1 MKLEMRVYWESLRKD
16 VTEYVKACQKCQESQ
31 LPKTPLSTGT
41 AMAPEYPWDVIS
53 IDLMGPFP
61 RGTNQ
66 NIYLFVIVDNF
77 SKYVELFALRKA
89 NSKAIIEKLWIVFC
103 R

>member
-1 MKLEMRVYWESLRKD
+1 MKLEKRVYWESLRKD

-61 RGTNQ
+61 RDTNQ
-66 NIYLFVIVDNF
+66 NLYL
-77 SKYVELFALRKA
+77 SSLL
-89 NSKAIIEKLWIVFC
+89 IIFPSILNYLPYEKPTQNQ
-103 R
+103 